1 MKKILVMY
9 GSIGLGHKVV
19 AENIT
24 VVLKTYPDVKIEMLD
39 VLEMYRGPFTET
51 SSRIYKFIVDHIP
64 GLWGFFYTNPI
75 FLKASLPLRVPL
87 AGLKIKK
94 FRDYFNR
101 SKPDLILTTHPS
113 ATALVSYLKK
123 TGEYRGPLVTTF
135 SDFHFQPYWV
145 YPRVDKYLVMTP
157 EQADEVGKRGFA
169 RSQVLI
175 TGLPVH
181 PVFSEEYHDI
191 VVRREFGFHPNRPIV
206 LMIGGSRGWGIK
218 IADIWALLGSAYDME
233 LVVVAGFNS
242 ELLADLQKLRETAG
256 SNLKVLGNLETSAVA
271 KLCAVAKVL
280 VTKPGGLSLAQGLL
294 RGLPMVL
301 VNPLPAM
308 EELNTRYLIRYG
320 AAVVARSSA
329 ELKSWVERI
338 LQDRKFCQGLKANS
352 LKLANPKAAA
362 TAAAAV
368 IDTLSGSDNMKM
380 YGPVIKL

>member
-113 ATALVSYLKK
+113 ATALASYLKK

>member
-75 FLKASLPLRVPL
+75 FLKASLPFRVPL

-101 SKPDLILTTHPS
+101 SKPDLIL
-113 ATALVSYLKK
+113 
-123 TGEYRGPLVTTF
+123 F
-135 SDFHFQPYWV
+135 FHFQPYWV

-191 VVRREFGFHPNRPIV
+191 VVRREFGFHSNRPIV

>member
-113 ATALVSYLKK
+113 ATALASYLKK

-233 LVVVAGFNS
+233 LVVVVGFNS

>member
-1 MKKILVMY
+1 
-9 GSIGLGHKVV
+9 
-19 AENIT
+19 
-24 VVLKTYPDVKIEMLD
+24 
-39 VLEMYRGPFTET
+39 
-51 SSRIYKFIVDHIP
+51 
-64 GLWGFFYTNPI
+64 
-75 FLKASLPLRVPL
+75 
-87 AGLKIKK
+87 
-94 FRDYFNR
+94 
-101 SKPDLILTTHPS
+101 
-113 ATALVSYLKK
+113 
-123 TGEYRGPLVTTF
+123 
-135 SDFHFQPYWV
+135 
-145 YPRVDKYLVMTP
+145 MTP

>member
-113 ATALVSYLKK
+113 ATALASYLKK

-218 IADIWALLGSAYDME
+218 IADIRALLGSAYDME
-233 LVVVAGFNS
+233 LVVVVGFNS

-271 KLCAVAKVL
+271 KLYAVAKVL

>member
-113 ATALVSYLKK
+113 ATALASYLKK

-233 LVVVAGFNS
+233 LVVVVGFNS

-271 KLCAVAKVL
+271 KLYAVAKVL

>member
-75 FLKASLPLRVPL
+75 FLKASLPFRVPL

-218 IADIWALLGSAYDME
+218 IADIRALLGSAYDME

-380 YGPVIKL
+380 YGPVIQL